1 MNDRSAEITELMEDV
16 ESFLSDA
23 PETPLIP
30 EVQPITVLET
40 WLKVLGT
47 ADIGDDEP
55 KVSMQFASHLIRS
68 YPELKF
74 SDLKVV
80 DARFREKL
88 LDFRDILQAEVDG
101 EPAAL
106 KRMATDAVDN
116 RHLYL
121 NAILGW
127 QQSTVEWERN
137 WDPSDENAAIEFAA
151 CAEAHRFALSP
162 MGLIAHLEAIG
173 LEFGPDDEQTVIDAV
188 MEQEGR

>member
-1 MNDRSAEITELMEDV
+1 MNGRSAEITELMEDV

-23 PETPLIP
+23 PETPTIP

-74 SDLKVV
+74 RDLKAV

-106 KRMATDAVDN
+106 KRMATDAADN

-137 WDPSDENAAIEFAA
+137 WDPSDVNAAIEFAA

-162 MGLIAHLEAIG
+162 MGLLAHLEAIG

>member
-23 PETPLIP
+23 PETPTIP

-74 SDLKVV
+74 RDLKAV

-137 WDPSDENAAIEFAA
+137 WDPSDVNAAIEFAA

-162 MGLIAHLEAIG
+162 MGRLAHLEAIG

>member
-23 PETPLIP
+23 PETPTIP

-74 SDLKVV
+74 RDLKAV

-88 LDFRDILQAEVDG
+88 LDFRDILQAEVDC

-137 WDPSDENAAIEFAA
+137 WDPSDVDAAIEFAA

-162 MGLIAHLEAIG
+162 MGLLAHLEAIG

>member
-23 PETPLIP
+23 PETPTIP

-74 SDLKVV
+74 RDLKAV

-106 KRMATDAVDN
+106 KRMATDAADN

-121 NAILGW
+121 NAILSW

-137 WDPSDENAAIEFAA
+137 WDPSDVNAAIEFAA

-162 MGLIAHLEAIG
+162 MGLLAHLEAIG

>member
-1 MNDRSAEITELMEDV
+1 MNDRATEITELMEDV

-23 PETPLIP
+23 PETPTIP

-74 SDLKVV
+74 RDLKAV

-106 KRMATDAVDN
+106 KRMDTDAADN

-137 WDPSDENAAIEFAA
+137 WDPSDVNAAVEFAA

-162 MGLIAHLEAIG
+162 MGLLAHLEAIG

>member
-23 PETPLIP
+23 PETPTIP

-74 SDLKVV
+74 RDLKAV

-106 KRMATDAVDN
+106 KRMATDAADN

-137 WDPSDENAAIEFAA
+137 WDPSDENAAVEFAA

-162 MGLIAHLEAIG
+162 MGLLAHLEAIG

>member
-23 PETPLIP
+23 PETPTIP

-47 ADIGDDEP
+47 ADIGDAEP

-74 SDLKVV
+74 RDLKAV

-106 KRMATDAVDN
+106 KRMATDAADN

-137 WDPSDENAAIEFAA
+137 WDPSDVNAAVEFAA

-162 MGLIAHLEAIG
+162 MGLLAHLEAIG

>member
-23 PETPLIP
+23 PKTPTIP

-74 SDLKVV
+74 RDLKAV

-106 KRMATDAVDN
+106 KRMATDAADN

-137 WDPSDENAAIEFAA
+137 WDPSDVNAAIEFAA

-162 MGLIAHLEAIG
+162 MGLLAHLEAIG

>member
-23 PETPLIP
+23 PETPTIP

-47 ADIGDDEP
+47 ADIGDAEP

-74 SDLKVV
+74 RDLKAV

-101 EPAAL
+101 DPAAL
-106 KRMATDAVDN
+106 KRMDTDATDN

-137 WDPSDENAAIEFAA
+137 WDPSDVNAAVEFAA

-162 MGLIAHLEAIG
+162 MGLLAHLEAIG

>member
-23 PETPLIP
+23 PETPTIP

-55 KVSMQFASHLIRS
+55 KVSMQFASHLTRS

-74 SDLKVV
+74 RDLKAV

-106 KRMATDAVDN
+106 KRMATDAADN

-137 WDPSDENAAIEFAA
+137 WDPSDVNAAIEFAA

-162 MGLIAHLEAIG
+162 MGLLAHLEAIG

>member
-23 PETPLIP
+23 PETPTIP

-74 SDLKVV
+74 RDLKAV

-137 WDPSDENAAIEFAA
+137 WDPSDENAAVEFAA

-162 MGLIAHLEAIG
+162 MGLLAHLDVIG
-173 LEFGPDDEQTVIDAV
+173 LEFGPDDEQTIIDAV

>member
-23 PETPLIP
+23 PETPTIP

-74 SDLKVV
+74 RDLKAV

-137 WDPSDENAAIEFAA
+137 WDPSDVTAAIEFAA

-162 MGLIAHLEAIG
+162 MGLLAHLEAIG

>member
-23 PETPLIP
+23 PETPTIP

-47 ADIGDDEP
+47 ADIGDAEP

-74 SDLKVV
+74 RDLKAV

-106 KRMATDAVDN
+106 KRMATDAADN

-137 WDPSDENAAIEFAA
+137 WDPSDLNAAVEFAA

-162 MGLIAHLEAIG
+162 MGLLAHLEAIG
-173 LEFGPDDEQTVIDAV
+173 FEFGPDDEQTVIDAV

>member
-23 PETPLIP
+23 PETPTIP

-74 SDLKVV
+74 RDLKAV

-106 KRMATDAVDN
+106 QRMATDAADN

-162 MGLIAHLEAIG
+162 MGLLAHLEAIG

>member
-23 PETPLIP
+23 PETPTIP

-74 SDLKVV
+74 RDLKAV

-106 KRMATDAVDN
+106 KRMDTDAVDN

-162 MGLIAHLEAIG
+162 MGLLAHLEAIR
-173 LEFGPDDEQTVIDAV
+173 LEFGPDDEQIVIDAV

>member
-23 PETPLIP
+23 PETPTIP

-74 SDLKVV
+74 RDLKAV

-106 KRMATDAVDN
+106 KRMATDAADN

-137 WDPSDENAAIEFAA
+137 WDPSDVNAAVEFAA
-151 CAEAHRFALSP
+151 CAEAHRFALST
-162 MGLIAHLEAIG
+162 MGLLAHLEAIG

-188 MEQEGR
+188 VEQEGR

>member
-23 PETPLIP
+23 PETPTIP

-47 ADIGDDEP
+47 ADIGDNEP

-74 SDLKVV
+74 RDLKAV

-137 WDPSDENAAIEFAA
+137 WDPSDVNAAIEFAA

-162 MGLIAHLEAIG
+162 MGLLAHLEAIG

>member
-137 WDPSDENAAIEFAA
+137 WDPSAVDAAVEFAA

>member
-23 PETPLIP
+23 PETPTIP

-47 ADIGDDEP
+47 ADIGDAEP

-74 SDLKVV
+74 RDLKAV

-137 WDPSDENAAIEFAA
+137 WDPSDVNAAVEFAA

-162 MGLIAHLEAIG
+162 MGLLAHLEAIG

>member
-23 PETPLIP
+23 PETPTIP

-74 SDLKVV
+74 RDLKAV

-106 KRMATDAVDN
+106 KRMDTDAVDN

-137 WDPSDENAAIEFAA
+137 WDPSDLNAAVEFAA

-162 MGLIAHLEAIG
+162 MGLLAHLEAIG
-173 LEFGPDDEQTVIDAV
+173 FEFGPDDEQTVIDAV

>member
-23 PETPLIP
+23 PETPTIP

-74 SDLKVV
+74 RDLKAV

-106 KRMATDAVDN
+106 KRMATDAADN

-137 WDPSDENAAIEFAA
+137 WDPSDVNAAIEFAA

-162 MGLIAHLEAIG
+162 MGLLAHLEAIG

-188 MEQEGR
+188 VKQEGR

>member
-23 PETPLIP
+23 PETPTIP

-74 SDLKVV
+74 RDLKAV

-106 KRMATDAVDN
+106 KRMATDAADN

-137 WDPSDENAAIEFAA
+137 WDPSDVHAAIEFAA

-162 MGLIAHLEAIG
+162 MGLLAHLEAIG

>member
-1 MNDRSAEITELMEDV
+1 MNDRATEITELMEDV

-23 PETPLIP
+23 PESPTIP

-74 SDLKVV
+74 RDLKAV

-106 KRMATDAVDN
+106 KRMDTDAVDN

>member
-23 PETPLIP
+23 PETPTIP

-74 SDLKVV
+74 RDLKAV

-106 KRMATDAVDN
+106 KRMDTDAVDN

-137 WDPSDENAAIEFAA
+137 WDPSDVNAAIEFAA

-162 MGLIAHLEAIG
+162 MGLLAHLEAIG

>member
-23 PETPLIP
+23 PETPTIP

-74 SDLKVV
+74 SDLKAV

-106 KRMATDAVDN
+106 KRMATDAADN

-121 NAILGW
+121 NAILG
-127 QQSTVEWERN
+127 
-137 WDPSDENAAIEFAA
+137 
-151 CAEAHRFALSP
+151 
-162 MGLIAHLEAIG
+162 
-173 LEFGPDDEQTVIDAV
+173 
-188 MEQEGR
+188 

>member
-23 PETPLIP
+23 PETPTIP
-30 EVQPITVLET
+30 EIQPITVLET

-74 SDLKVV
+74 RDLKAV

-106 KRMATDAVDN
+106 KRMATDAADN

-162 MGLIAHLEAIG
+162 MGLLAHLEAIG

>member
-23 PETPLIP
+23 PETPTIP

-74 SDLKVV
+74 RDLKAV

-106 KRMATDAVDN
+106 KRMATDAAVN

-137 WDPSDENAAIEFAA
+137 WDPSDVNAAIEFAA

-162 MGLIAHLEAIG
+162 MGLLAHLEAIG

>member
-23 PETPLIP
+23 PETPTIP

-74 SDLKVV
+74 RDLKAV

-106 KRMATDAVDN
+106 KRMATDAADN

-162 MGLIAHLEAIG
+162 MGLLAHLEVIG

>member
-23 PETPLIP
+23 PETPTIP

-74 SDLKVV
+74 RDLKAV

-106 KRMATDAVDN
+106 KRMDTDAVDN

-137 WDPSDENAAIEFAA
+137 WDPSDLDAAIEFAA

-162 MGLIAHLEAIG
+162 MGLLAHLEAIG

>member
-74 SDLKVV
+74 RDLKAV

-137 WDPSDENAAIEFAA
+137 WDPSDVNAAIEFAA

-162 MGLIAHLEAIG
+162 MGLLAHLEAIG

>member
-23 PETPLIP
+23 PETPTIP

-55 KVSMQFASHLIRS
+55 KVSMQFASHLTRS

-74 SDLKVV
+74 RDLKAV

-106 KRMATDAVDN
+106 KRMDTDAVDN

-137 WDPSDENAAIEFAA
+137 WDPSDVNAAIEFAA

-162 MGLIAHLEAIG
+162 MGLLAHLEVIG

>member
-1 MNDRSAEITELMEDV
+1 MNDRAAEITELMEDV

-23 PETPLIP
+23 PETPTIP

-74 SDLKVV
+74 RDLKAV

-106 KRMATDAVDN
+106 KRMATDAADN

-137 WDPSDENAAIEFAA
+137 WDPSDLNAAVEFAA

-162 MGLIAHLEAIG
+162 MGLLAHLEAIG

>member
-1 MNDRSAEITELMEDV
+1 MNDRSAEINELMEDV

-23 PETPLIP
+23 PETPTIP

-74 SDLKVV
+74 RDLKAV

-106 KRMATDAVDN
+106 KRMDTDAVDN

-137 WDPSDENAAIEFAA
+137 WDPSDVNAAIEFAA

-162 MGLIAHLEAIG
+162 MGLLAHLEAIG

>member
-23 PETPLIP
+23 PETPTIP

-74 SDLKVV
+74 RDLKAV

-106 KRMATDAVDN
+106 KRMATDAADN

-137 WDPSDENAAIEFAA
+137 WDPSDVNAAIEFAA
-151 CAEAHRFALSP
+151 SAEAHRFALSP
-162 MGLIAHLEAIG
+162 MGLLAHLEAIG

>member
-23 PETPLIP
+23 PETPTIP

-74 SDLKVV
+74 RDLKAV

-106 KRMATDAVDN
+106 KRMDTDAVDN

-127 QQSTVEWERN
+127 QQSTVEWEHN
-137 WDPSDENAAIEFAA
+137 WDPSDENAAVEFAA

-162 MGLIAHLEAIG
+162 MGLIAHLDAIG
-173 LEFGPDDEQTVIDAV
+173 LEFGPDDEQAVIDAV

>member
-23 PETPLIP
+23 PETPTIP

-40 WLKVLGT
+40 WLNVLGT

-74 SDLKVV
+74 RDLKAV
-80 DARFREKL
+80 DTRFREKL

-106 KRMATDAVDN
+106 KRMATDAADN

-137 WDPSDENAAIEFAA
+137 WDPSDVNAAIEFAA

-162 MGLIAHLEAIG
+162 MGLLAHLEAIG

>member
-1 MNDRSAEITELMEDV
+1 MNDRAAEINELMEDV

-23 PETPLIP
+23 PETPTIP

-47 ADIGDDEP
+47 ADIGDVEP

-74 SDLKVV
+74 RDLKAV

-106 KRMATDAVDN
+106 ERMDTDAVDN

-137 WDPSDENAAIEFAA
+137 WDPSDVDAAIEFAA

-162 MGLIAHLEAIG
+162 MGLLAHLEAIG

>member
-23 PETPLIP
+23 PETPTIP

-47 ADIGDDEP
+47 ADIGDNEP

-74 SDLKVV
+74 RDLKAV

-137 WDPSDENAAIEFAA
+137 WDPSDVNAAVEFAA

-162 MGLIAHLEAIG
+162 MGLLAHLEAIG

>member
-16 ESFLSDA
+16 ESFLSYA
-23 PETPLIP
+23 PETPTIP

-74 SDLKVV
+74 RDLKAV

-106 KRMATDAVDN
+106 QRMATDAADN

-137 WDPSDENAAIEFAA
+137 WDPSDVNAAVEFAA

-162 MGLIAHLEAIG
+162 MGLLAHLEAIG

-188 MEQEGR
+188 VEQEGR

>member
-23 PETPLIP
+23 PETPTIP

-74 SDLKVV
+74 RDLKAV

-106 KRMATDAVDN
+106 KRLDTDAADN

-137 WDPSDENAAIEFAA
+137 WDPSDVNAAIEFAA

-162 MGLIAHLEAIG
+162 MGLLAHLEAIG